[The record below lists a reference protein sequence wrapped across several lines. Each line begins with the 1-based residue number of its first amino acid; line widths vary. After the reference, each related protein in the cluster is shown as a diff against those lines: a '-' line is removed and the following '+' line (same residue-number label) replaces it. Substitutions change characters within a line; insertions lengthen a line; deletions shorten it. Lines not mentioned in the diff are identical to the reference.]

1 MPHATPLVLAA
12 IVASSALLVLAPGG
26 AANAGSA
33 GAGTGTSASSASA
46 GPSAPA
52 GMGTNAGSAGAGP
65 SAPAGMGTK
74 DTATGA
80 NPSTNNQSNNPN
92 VEPAT
97 PAKSRTAAQAA
108 TNVGVGHAQNGLP
121 IGAIGT
127 GTSNEDQI
135 IIGSLP
141 SRNASAPAAQA
152 KGNISGG
159 HATNGPP
166 VGTFGKGPSLSDQ
179 VSRPRAAR
187 AGDKVLDAKAQ
198 VERRTTV
205 SPKRVPGITKRGL

>member
-1 MPHATPLVLAA
+1 MPPLWCSPP
-12 IVASSALLVLAPGG
+12 SSPAQLCWSSRQEAPQMLGRRVRARG
-26 AANAGSA
+26 QARA
-33 GAGTGTSASSASA
+33 
-46 GPSAPA
+46 APA
-52 GMGTNAGSAGAGP
+52 LVRRRLPEWGRMRV
-65 SAPAGMGTK
+65 APALVPQRLPEWGRKTPPP
-74 DTATGA
+74 AQIRA
-80 NPSTNNQSNNPN
+80 SNNQSNNPN

-97 PAKSRTAAQAA
+97 PTKSRTAAQAA
-108 TNVGVGHAQNGLP
+108 RNVGVGHAQNGLP

>member
-97 PAKSRTAAQAA
+97 PTKSRTAAQAA
-108 TNVGVGHAQNGLP
+108 RNVGVGHAQNGLP

-159 HATNGPP
+159 HATNGPRSERLERAP
-166 VGTFGKGPSLSDQ
+166 VF
-179 VSRPRAAR
+179 
-187 AGDKVLDAKAQ
+187 
-198 VERRTTV
+198 RT
-205 SPKRVPGITKRGL
+205 R

>member
-1 MPHATPLVLAA
+1 MPPLWCSPP
-12 IVASSALLVLAPGG
+12 SSPAQLCWSSRQEAPQMLGRRVRARG
-26 AANAGSA
+26 QARA
-33 GAGTGTSASSASA
+33 
-46 GPSAPA
+46 APA
-52 GMGTNAGSAGAGP
+52 LVRRRLPEWGRMRV
-65 SAPAGMGTK
+65 APALVPQRLPEWGRKTPPPAQIRAP
-74 DTATGA
+74 TINRTIRTL
-80 NPSTNNQSNNPN
+80 NPPRRQSRGRPHRPQEMSGL
-92 VEPAT
+92 VTRKMACRSGPLG
-97 PAKSRTAAQAA
+97 RVQA
-108 TNVGVGHAQNGLP
+108 
-121 IGAIGT
+121 
-127 GTSNEDQI
+127 NEDQI

>member
-80 NPSTNNQSNNPN
+80 NPSTNNQLNNPN

-97 PAKSRTAAQAA
+97 PTKSRTAAQAA
-108 TNVGVGHAQNGLP
+108 RNVGVGHAQNGLP

-141 SRNASAPAAQA
+141 SR
-152 KGNISGG
+152 
-159 HATNGPP
+159 PP